1 MNAKVKN
8 YNGLQIELVNF
19 EEKNIMFDNPNC
31 LKINLQRQ
39 FDDKNDSARFE
50 ITDEIRGSLKCG
62 FVTRLVLIN
71 RYAFAALSPEQRPK
85 VGDIILGRVSKIGR
99 HTKMDDC
106 DGRRV
111 TLLENDLVVAAYG
124 NRYATDQYEGIVPET
139 TAPCH
144 ILSNALVCGIVKS
157 KHAKMSAPTELEVI
171 GFMHDATGR
180 QLNLR
185 DFGLKLRTKKVTS
198 IKHSKKLDR
207 PSIVIIVG
215 SSMNSGKTT
224 ATASIVRGLTQSGYQ
239 VAAGKITGTACG
251 NDIWAYKD
259 NGAVK
264 VLDFS
269 DCGYPSTYLC
279 DGEEVLSIY
288 RTLRQRLRKEKPDF
302 IVMEVADGIVQ
313 RETTELLAQ
322 PEFKKSIDHLIYSA
336 GDALAAESGLRL
348 LEQKGYEVTALSGL
362 VSASELAKA
371 EAEALSGVRCYTQD
385 EIIAGELNELLKPQ
399 TPKLQKA
406 FDILATEQS
415 ARQIAY
421 ATVA

>member
-1 MNAKVKN
+1 MLDSNNNSKT
-8 YNGLQIELVNF
+8 
-19 EEKNIMFDNPNC
+19 
-31 LKINLQRQ
+31 NLQTQ
-39 FDDKNDSARFE
+39 FNDNAAASDFE
-50 ITDEIRGSLKCG
+50 ITDEIRASLKCG
-62 FVTRLVLIN
+62 FVTRLVSSNL
-71 RYAFAALSPEQRPK
+71 YAFAALSPEQRPR
-85 VGDIILGRVSKIGR
+85 VGDIILGRVGRIGR

-106 DGRRV
+106 DGRRT
-111 TLLENDLVVAAYG
+111 TLLKNDLVVAAYG
-124 NRYATDQYEGIVPET
+124 NRYATDQYEGVVPET
-139 TAPCH
+139 TASCH
-144 ILSNALVCGIVKS
+144 ILSNAAVCGIVKS

-171 GFMHDATGR
+171 GFMRNAAGQ

-198 IKHSKKLDR
+198 IKSSKKLDR
-207 PSIVIIVG
+207 PSIVVVVG

-279 DGEEVLSIY
+279 DGEEVLNIY

-336 GDALAAESGLRL
+336 SDALAAESGLRL
-348 LEQKGYEVTALSGL
+348 LAQKGYEVAALTGL
-362 VSASELAKA
+362 VSASALAKA
-371 EAEALSGVRCYTQD
+371 EAEALVGVRCYTQD

-399 TPKLQKA
+399 TPKLRKDSA
-406 FDILATEQS
+406 ASATEQS
-415 ARQIAY
+415 ALKI
-421 ATVA
+421 VA

>member
-8 YNGLQIELVNF
+8 YNNLQVELVSF
-19 EEKNIMFDNPNC
+19 EEKNIMLDSTNN

-39 FDDKNDSARFE
+39 FDDKNVSSGFE
-50 ITDEIRGSLKCG
+50 ITDEVRSSLKCG
-62 FVTRLVLIN
+62 FGTRLVLLN
-71 RYAFAALSPEQRPK
+71 RYAYAALSPEQRPK
-85 VGDIILGRVSKIGR
+85 VGDVILGRVSKIGR
-99 HTKMDDC
+99 HTKIDDC

-111 TLLENDLVVAAYG
+111 TLLEGDLVIAAYG

-144 ILSNALVCGIVKS
+144 ILSNAAVCGIVKS
-157 KHAKMSAPTELEVI
+157 KHAKMPAPTELEVI
-171 GFMHDATGR
+171 GFMHNAAGQ

-185 DFGLKLRTKKVTS
+185 DFGLKLRTKKATS
-198 IKHSKKLDR
+198 IKRSKKPDR
-207 PSIVIIVG
+207 PSIIVVVG

-288 RTLRQRLRKEKPDF
+288 RTLRQRLRKVKPNY
-302 IVMEVADGIVQ
+302 IVMEIADGIIQ

-336 GDALAAESGLRL
+336 GDALAADSGLRL
-348 LEQKGYEVTALSGL
+348 LNQKGYQVTALSGL

-371 EAEALSGVRCYTQD
+371 EAEALTGVRCYTQD

-399 TPKLQKA
+399 MPKMQEFFSVSA
-406 FDILATEQS
+406 AEQS
-415 ARQIAY
+415 ARQ
-421 ATVA
+421 VALAAA